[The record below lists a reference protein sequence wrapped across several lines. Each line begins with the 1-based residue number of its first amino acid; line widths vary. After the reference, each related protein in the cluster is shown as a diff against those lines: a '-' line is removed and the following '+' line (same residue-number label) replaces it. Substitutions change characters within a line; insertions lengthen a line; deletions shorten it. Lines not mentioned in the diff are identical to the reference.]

1 MSKDLLLEIG
11 TEEIPAH
18 AMPGLL
24 RDLERRAGEMLA
36 EQRISYDTVR
46 TLGTPRRLA
55 LIVAGLAERQA
66 DIDTETRGPAV
77 SIAFD
82 AAGSP
87 TKAGEGFARGQHVA
101 PTDLIRRDGY
111 VYAAVHEA
119 GAATEE
125 ILKDLLPALIR
136 AIPLPNSMRWGD
148 LDFRFI
154 RPIRWIVALY
164 GTEVVPFTI
173 AAVTSGNH
181 SRGHRTLS
189 PMDFTVGLPADYET
203 ACEKAGIIVD
213 PERRRAMICEQIAA
227 EAKACG
233 GTAEITPDL
242 LEEVLYLV
250 EYPTALSGSFEEKY
264 LALPAEAVITPMRDH
279 QRYFPVKGE
288 GGRLLP
294 VFVTV
299 RNGGGAH
306 LDIVAHGNERV
317 LRARLAD
324 AQFFFD
330 EDRKKTLAEHREK
343 LHAVVFQQGLG
354 SMYEKTERLAQLA
367 AVVVEDMT
375 VGDEAAYEAMAEDA
389 RRAAALSKADLVTGM
404 VTEFTELQGTMGR
417 EYALLDGEKP
427 AVARAIDEQYMPRF
441 AGDELPESALGFA
454 LSVADKIDN
463 IVGTFSRGK
472 IPTGSQDPFGLRRQA
487 LGLVNML
494 IAHESG
500 ILLSDLVDE
509 ACDLYGLDDAAR
521 SKMQADVAAFIRL
534 RLRNVLTERGV
545 RYDVQE
551 AVLNDV
557 DFVADV
563 PVRAAYVERTLAAD
577 DAAGLVQAF
586 VRVSNIARTA
596 APGAV
601 DPALFA
607 ADEERALLAAYN
619 DAAELRASGA
629 DEAETLAAER
639 RLAAA
644 IDAFFDAV
652 MVMDK
657 DERVKTNRLA
667 LLKLIDD
674 YLLETADF
682 SKIVLS

>member
-189 PMDFTVGLPADYET
+189 PMDFTVGLPADYEA

-375 VGDEAAYEAMAEDA
+375 VGDDAAYEAMAEDA

-521 SKMQADVAAFIRL
+521 SKMQADVTAFIRL

-607 ADEERALLAAYN
+607 VDEERALLAAYN

-629 DEAETLAAER
+629 DESETLAAER

-657 DERVKTNRLA
+657 DERIKTNRLA